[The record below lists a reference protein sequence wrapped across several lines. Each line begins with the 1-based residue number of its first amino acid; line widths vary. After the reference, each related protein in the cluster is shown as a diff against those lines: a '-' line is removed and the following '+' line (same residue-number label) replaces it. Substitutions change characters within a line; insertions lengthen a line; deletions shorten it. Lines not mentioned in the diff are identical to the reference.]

1 MRDDLH
7 HSLPQ
12 TSLWRAAV
20 KAACSPGWDGTL
32 RDAITRA
39 VWASG
44 AAWWDTAWEQELR
57 ALLTAKEFDMFGQ
70 ERLERSL
77 VKLENT
83 SPDHSAQRV
92 CEIAR
97 AVILNA
103 EPSLNLY
110 KQVIHS
116 ALETHAEDCFEHV
129 AARIEAEH
137 PEYQAREVRRRMRA
151 ELPSCNLSEPPAPK
165 PRQRR
170 KSVEQAL
177 DMALPTNF

>member
-12 TSLWRAAV
+12 TSPWRAAV
-20 KAACSPGWDGTL
+20 KAACSPGLDGSL

-44 AAWWDTAWEQELR
+44 AAWWNTAWGQELR
-57 ALLTAKEFDMFGQ
+57 TLLTAKQFDMFGQ

-77 VKLENT
+77 EKLENT

-97 AVILNA
+97 AVIMNG
-103 EPSLNLY
+103 EPSLNLREH
-110 KQVIHS
+110 VIHA
-116 ALETHAEDCFEHV
+116 ALEAHAEDCFEHV
-129 AARIEAEH
+129 AARIAADH
-137 PEYQAREVRRRMRA
+137 PEYQAREVRQRMCA

-165 PRQRR
+165 RRQQR
-170 KSVEQAL
+170 KSVEQGLSMAL
-177 DMALPTNF
+177 DIHV